1 MTDKIQGQVYAL
13 GNNVDTDQIISAD
26 KLTWNPAKPDE
37 RLKLGSYAL
46 EGLPDD
52 FKREHPFITDEE
64 RAAIADGSAKARYR
78 VITGGK
84 GFGCGSSREHAA
96 NALGAA
102 GIEIVVAKGYA
113 RIFFENCVATGE
125 LLPATSRAD
134 ISDKFETGDLVEVDL
149 DANRIYNRTKGTD
162 YDIEPLGYI
171 KPVVE
176 AGGLF
181 AFARKVGLI
190 PPRPS
195 E

>member
-1 MTDKIQGQVYAL
+1 MADTIKGIDYAL
-13 GNNVDTDQIISAD
+13 KNNIDTDQMIPAD
-26 KLTWNPAKPDE
+26 RLTWNPAKPDE
-37 RLKLGSYAL
+37 RLKLGSYAFD
-46 EGLPDD
+46 GLPDD
-52 FKREHPFITDEE
+52 FKKDHPFITLEE
-64 RAAIADGSAKARYR
+64 RPGIADGTAKARYK
-78 VITGGK
+78 VITAGK

-102 GIEIVVAKGYA
+102 GVEVVVAKGYA

-125 LLPATSRAD
+125 LLPATSRED
-134 ISDKFETGDLVEVDL
+134 ISDKFETGDEVEVDL
-149 DANRIYNRTKGTD
+149 VNNRVYNLTKKTD
-162 YDIEPLGYI
+162 YEIEPLGYV

-190 PPRPS
+190 GDKPK